1 MGQLRFIPMRNRMFQ
16 NNALVLTV
24 RDDGSIEKLQ
34 YTEKAAIAA
43 GALAA
48 AADAANKV
56 EAFRDE
62 REKERKQAITD
73 ARAEVTYQRGEITYQ
88 RSEVAYQRTE
98 AAALQAQEIANLQFD
113 LDKVTRQKARIALEE
128 PAVQQ
133 SFLNETAWL
142 NAQEAQIRARIAVA
156 KAELE
161 LSQQQGSGGN

>member
-1 MGQLRFIPMRNRMFQ
+1 MFQ

-62 REKERKQAITD
+62 REKERKQAIAD
-73 ARAEVTYQRGEITYQ
+73 ARAEVTYERGEIAYQ
-88 RSEVAYQRTE
+88 RSEVAYERSEVAFQRAEE
-98 AAALQAQEIANLQFD
+98 AAIEARELARLQFE
-113 LDKVTRQKARIALEE
+113 LDKVTRQQARIALEE
-128 PAVQQ
+128 PAVQR

-142 NAQEAQIRARIAVA
+142 TAQEAQLRSRIALV
-156 KAELE
+156 KAEREVAQL
-161 LSQQQGSGGN
+161 QASGGS